1 MESGNLSI
9 RLFSARNMKGVHMAR
24 YAVTLTIVL
33 VLSLLAGCGPRFE
46 GAGQMAPPAV
56 LTTPTA
62 EIYDTSPATE
72 AQLVEEVAVSRQ
84 SYKQGLEKLV
94 DYYVKSGNNMKLNWA
109 KEELNA
115 LNTSPQYRFVIQA
128 EVAGPD
134 LQATASIPGADVL
147 YRDAMAY
154 YTDGR
159 PVVGFVNEGK
169 LRLALERF
177 NQLIAEYPTS
187 DKIDDAAYAAGEI
200 YEYFKDYTIAA
211 MYYTR
216 AFQWD
221 DNTPHPA
228 RFKAAYMYDK
238 HLANREKALELYKDY
253 LARGPRHQGYKQHA
267 ETRVA
272 QIMKEMPVTPPPS
285 VSPSVPPMP

>member
-1 MESGNLSI
+1 
-9 RLFSARNMKGVHMAR
+9 MAR